1 MSKSRGLV
9 QRTLADSVWP
19 IPLLFVLGGIAL
31 ALGLIAVDRAG
42 DYQLVSTSVTGGA
55 SAVQQILTT
64 TAASLVSLMSIVL
77 SLTLVAVQLAMQ
89 QFSPRIVR
97 TLFADRRN
105 QIAVGLFTATFVY
118 TILVLREIDDQ
129 KNLVPG
135 VAVLVAYLLTLL
147 SLVALFLFVYYAS
160 RSIRVSGI
168 IDRVGDS
175 THAQLERLEPLEDSD
190 AGEDQHPNLVLA
202 PEAGNVNMLDRA
214 ALVALARDAG
224 TVIELVP
231 PLGDFVS
238 RGAPLVRVEATL
250 SADQRKALLRAIEIA
265 PERTHEDDP
274 SFGLRKLVDIAQR
287 AIASSPFDDPTTT
300 VQALHRIQDCMR
312 VLATRKLPDG
322 HCRDDEGNLRFV
334 YRTLDW
340 PGYVRLAFDE
350 LRLVGAGSPQVARK
364 LRATLEDLKRVA
376 PEVRQAPLDRQLD
389 LLEEA
394 VRREVEEDPDLEAA
408 LAPDGM
414 GIGGGAD
421 VVTSANGGAGG
432 SRR

>member
-1 MSKSRGLV
+1 MGEGREVGRPVLGD
-9 QRTLADSVWP
+9 RVWV
-19 IPLLFVLGGIAL
+19 IPLLFVLAGIAL
-31 ALGLIAVDRAG
+31 AFGLIAIDRAG
-42 DYQLVSTSVTGGA
+42 DYKVVSTSVTGSA
-55 SAVQQILTT
+55 SSVQQILTT

-97 TLFADRRN
+97 SLFEDRRN
-105 QIAVGLFTATFVY
+105 QIAVGIFTATFVY
-118 TILVLREIDDQ
+118 TILVIRQIDDQ
-129 KNLVPG
+129 KNVVPG
-135 VAVLVAYLLTLL
+135 LAVLVAYLLTLV
-147 SLVALFLFVYYAS
+147 SLAALFLFVQHAGQ
-160 RSIRVSGI
+160 SIRVTGI

-175 THAQLERLEPLEDSD
+175 THAQLERLEPLEHGD
-190 AGEDQHPNLVLA
+190 AGESRDGNVVLA
-202 PEAGNVNMLDRA
+202 PDAGNVNKLDRA

-238 RGAPLVRVEATL
+238 HGAPLVRVEGSL
-250 SADQRKALLRAIEIA
+250 SAEQREALLAAIEIA
-265 PERTHEDDP
+265 QERTHEDDP

-300 VQALHRIQDCMR
+300 VQAIHRIQDCMR

-322 HCRDDEGNLRFV
+322 RCRDDEGKLRFV

-364 LRATLEDLKRVA
+364 LRATLEDLRRVA
-376 PEVRQAPLDRQLD
+376 PPERQAPLVRQLD
-389 LLEEA
+389 LLEDA
-394 VRREVEEDPDLEAA
+394 VRREVDEETDLEAA
-408 LAPDGM
+408 LAPDGL
-414 GIGGGAD
+414 GIGGGSD
-421 VVTSANGGAGG
+421 VVTSD
-432 SRR
+432 R